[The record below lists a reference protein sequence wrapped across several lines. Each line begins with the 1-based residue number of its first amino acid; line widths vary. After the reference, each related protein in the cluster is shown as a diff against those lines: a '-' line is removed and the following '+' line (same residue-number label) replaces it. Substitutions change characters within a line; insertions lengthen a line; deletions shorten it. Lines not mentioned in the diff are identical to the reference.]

1 MKLQALVEEKVGF
14 LIVFT
19 FIVISIG
26 LLVEV
31 VPLFFT
37 KEVITPT
44 KGVKPYTA
52 LQSAGRDIY
61 IREGCYNCHSQMLRP
76 FRAETERY
84 GHYSV
89 AGESVYDRPFQWGS
103 KRTGPDLARVG
114 GRYSDEWHRIHL
126 INPREVEPESNMPAF
141 PWLARN
147 KVDIEGTVSNMKAQ
161 QRAGTPYTD
170 EEIEKAPEELK
181 NKSELDAVVA
191 YLQGLGLALKN
202 TR

>member
-26 LLVEV
+26 LLVEG

-61 IREGCYNCHSQMLRP
+61 IREGCYNCHSQMIRP

-114 GRYSDEWHRIHL
+114 GRYSDEWHRIPL
-126 INPREVEPESNMPAF
+126 INPRAVEPESNMPAF